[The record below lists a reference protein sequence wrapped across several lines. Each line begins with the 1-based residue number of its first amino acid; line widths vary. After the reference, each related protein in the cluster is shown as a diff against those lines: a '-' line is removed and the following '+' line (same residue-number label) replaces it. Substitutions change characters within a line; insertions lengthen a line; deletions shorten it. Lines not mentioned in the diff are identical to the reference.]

1 MGCVSNS
8 TATAYIIPQ
17 PVKSEKRGR
26 GRCEINGWR
35 DAVADHHGTP
45 YYSSSLYI
53 YIYISS
59 LSTDKSATLRIQIR
73 DIICTVRM
81 EMMRQQMM
89 RQQIKIC
96 PEIEIKI
103 LVAQQNI
110 CRPLSLINKYY
121 NHQVGKEE
129 KQARP

>member
-1 MGCVSNS
+1 M
-8 TATAYIIPQ
+8 
-17 PVKSEKRGR
+17 KSEKRG
-26 GRCEINGWR
+26 EE
-35 DAVADHHGTP
+35 DAKLMEGAIQLPTIMEPYIIPHHR
-45 YYSSSLYI
+45 I
-53 YIYISS
+53 YICVS
-59 LSTDKSATLRIQIR
+59 LQPNQRIQIR

-81 EMMRQQMM
+81 EMM

-121 NHQVGKEE
+121 NH
-129 KQARP
+129 